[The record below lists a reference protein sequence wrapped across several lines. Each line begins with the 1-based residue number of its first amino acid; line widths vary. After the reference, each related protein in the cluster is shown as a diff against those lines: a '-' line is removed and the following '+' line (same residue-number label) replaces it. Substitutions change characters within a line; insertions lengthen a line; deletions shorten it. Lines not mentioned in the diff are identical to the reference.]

1 MNTFRIFIDDLM
13 IHRLEIKDIGWIMI
27 GFSFKL
33 LRNNI
38 EIIFY

>member
-13 IHRLEIKDIGWIMI
+13 IHGLEIKDIGSMI